1 MNYLF
6 TRPSISFSE
15 HQVAFTYLLLRCRLS
30 DLQKGF
36 DVVAVWTQSLSY
48 CSKAERKKKVDAF
61 GGYYCDWC
69 TIVVLASSTPALL
82 SKKTTSEPVSSSCM
96 HSCQHEGGYD
106 MFFCTCPVHSQ
117 L

>member
-48 CSKAERKKKVDAF
+48 CSKAELKKKVDAF

-69 TIVVLASSTPALL
+69 
-82 SKKTTSEPVSSSCM
+82 K
-96 HSCQHEGGYD
+96 QHTGSAIQKDYK
-106 MFFCTCPVHSQ
+106 
-117 L
+117 